1 MRLGLLLCVSLLLLG
16 ACKGGGEGEPS
27 PQGVSTAGTPT
38 PVATPLPTGETSL
51 PSDWDS
57 LTLFPAP
64 AVGVPCPVEADVCEA
79 AFDLL
84 ARVYA
89 NHAEDML
96 AASEPRTVTCPRPGE
111 PLPIIIFDPGD
122 ACSGA
127 QAGEVRPYYVV
138 SSGGEGSAS
147 SPATFAPALKKY
159 VERLPTGAGYPDRY
173 GPGGLAIA
181 AVGCFRTSPPSGHCG
196 DEWISVTL
204 TVVPSAGPRLVACF
218 KFHRNG
224 QGGPPRLDGIG
235 CSVPPYANLYG
246 LSVPARHNELTG
258 TFENYPWLPLARHPL
273 PDVVKTAVE
282 ANLPLAWPLDG
293 ECLVAPPSGEQT
305 LCFFDAVDR
314 GETFEVFVG
323 IPFSDAVWKYVF
335 RRNANGSY
343 SVESMV
349 KQGI

>member
-1 MRLGLLLCVSLLLLG
+1 MGALLLG
-16 ACKGGGEGEPS
+16 ACSGGGERDSS
-27 PQGVSTAGTPT
+27 PTSFTAGTPT
-38 PVATPLPTGETSL
+38 PLATALPAGESAL
-51 PSDWDS
+51 PSDWDG

-64 AVGVPCPVEADVCEA
+64 AVGAPCPVEADVCEA

-84 ARVYA
+84 GRVHGNQA
-89 NHAEDML
+89 DAIL

-111 PLPIIIFDPGD
+111 PLPINVFDPGD

-147 SPATFAPALKKY
+147 SPSTFATALKKY
-159 VERLPTGAGYPDRY
+159 VERLPVGAGYPDRY

-181 AVGCFRTSPPSGHCG
+181 SVGCFRTSGPSGHCG

-204 TVVPSAGPRLVACF
+204 TVVPAAEQRLVACF
-218 KFHRNG
+218 TFHRDG
-224 QGGPPRLDGIG
+224 QGGPPRLGGIG
-235 CSVPPYANLYG
+235 CGVPPYANLYG
-246 LSVPARHNELTG
+246 LLAAPARYNELTG
-258 TFENYPWLPLARHPL
+258 TFDNHPWLPLARHPL
-273 PDVVKTAVE
+273 PDAVHSAVE
-282 ANLPLAWPLDG
+282 GNLPLAWPLDG
-293 ECLVAPPSGEQT
+293 ECLVAPPSGEQS

-323 IPFSDAVWKYVF
+323 IPFSDAVWKYVLH
-335 RRNANGSY
+335 RDASGAY